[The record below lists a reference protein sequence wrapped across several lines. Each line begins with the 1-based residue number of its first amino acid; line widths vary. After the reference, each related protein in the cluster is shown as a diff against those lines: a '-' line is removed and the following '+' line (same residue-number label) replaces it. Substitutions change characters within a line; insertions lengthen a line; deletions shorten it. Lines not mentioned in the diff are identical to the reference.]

1 MIGGVVVTGASSGIG
16 AAIVRALRARGF
28 TVIGTVRRDDDKA
41 ALEAN
46 DVLPVIMDVTDV
58 SSIARAMRIV
68 DQLLSG
74 TPLVGLIN
82 NAGIAGAGPLEL
94 VPLDDV
100 RRVLEVNVLG
110 VIAVTQAFL
119 PRLKRGHGR
128 VINISSISGR
138 IAFPFIGPYVASKFA
153 LEGLSDSW
161 RRELL
166 PFGVDVV
173 VVEPG
178 SIRTPIWDKVAA
190 LDIAAVRGTAYERV
204 LKDFRDAAVRG
215 GKRGLPPTR
224 VADAVVSALTLA
236 RPPAR
241 IPVVR
246 SRTRTIVT
254 RLLPDRWLDR
264 IVARRLWRRAQ

>member
-16 AAIVRALRARGF
+16 AAIVRAVRARGF

-74 TPLVGLIN
+74 TPLVGLVN

-178 SIRTPIWDKVAA
+178 SVRTPIWDKVAA

-215 GKRGLPPTR
+215 GQRGLPPTR

>member
-16 AAIVRALRARGF
+16 AAIVSALRSTGF
-28 TVIGTVRRDDDKA
+28 TVIGTVRRDEDKA

-46 DVLPVIMDVTDV
+46 DVLPVVMDVTDV

-68 DQLLSG
+68 DQLLNG
-74 TPLVGLIN
+74 TPLVGLVN

-94 VPLDDV
+94 VPLDEV
-100 RRVLEVNVLG
+100 RQVFETNVLG

-119 PRLKRGHGR
+119 PRLKRGRGR
-128 VINISSISGR
+128 LINISSVSGR
-138 IAFPFIGPYVASKFA
+138 VAFPFIGPYVASKFA

-178 SIRTPIWDKVAA
+178 SVRTPIWDKVAA
-190 LDIAAVRGTAYERV
+190 LDTAAMRGTAYEHV
-204 LKDFRDAAVRG
+204 LEEFRDAAVSG
-215 GKRGLPPTR
+215 GKRGLPPSR
-224 VADAVVSALTLA
+224 VADAVVSALTVA

-241 IPVVR
+241 IAVVR
-246 SRTRTIVT
+246 SRTLTLVA

-264 IVARRLWRRAQ
+264 IVARRLRHRAP